1 LSPGGTALE
10 EEAMENLA
18 TLPWMLPLAG
28 LLAGTVLGFA
38 ARRQHFCTMSA
49 LERHWYA
56 GDSNGLRTWVLAA
69 AVALLLTQALSF
81 AGYINLESSFY
92 LSTDFGWTGAILG
105 GVAFGFGMALVG
117 TCGFGAL
124 VRTGGGSLR
133 SVVVLI
139 MLGLSALA
147 AQRGIIAQAR
157 VHIVDRLAVDLSGFG
172 DQSLG
177 AIASTLAG
185 ADIRL
190 PVAAAIAA
198 GLLWWV
204 FRDQSYRTQYPRIL
218 TGALI
223 GCVITFGWI
232 ATSFGSRHAFEP
244 VQIEAGSF
252 VVPVADT
259 IMQLTIFTGVLP
271 DYGGGLVVGVVVGA
285 AISAFHRKDARWE
298 ACDDA
303 RELSRH
309 LLGGFLMGVGGVF
322 AMGCTIGQG
331 VSAVSALALS
341 APIVMISVAIG
352 ARMGLSYLIEGSPF
366 ASFRWHGKRVAR

>member
-1 LSPGGTALE
+1 
-10 EEAMENLA
+10 MEYLA
-18 TLPWMLPLAG
+18 TSPWTLPLAG
-28 LLAGTVLGFA
+28 LLGGIVLGFA

-69 AVALLLTQALSF
+69 AVALALTQALVL
-81 AGYINLESSFY
+81 AGLVDLKSSFY
-92 LSTDFGWTGAILG
+92 LETDFGWTGAILG
-105 GVAFGFGMALVG
+105 GLAFGFGMALVG

-147 AQRGIIAQAR
+147 AQRGIVAQAR
-157 VHIVDRLAVDLSGFG
+157 VHIVDNLAVDLSAFG

-177 AIASTLAG
+177 SIFSTIAG
-185 ADIRL
+185 ADVRL
-190 PVAAAIAA
+190 LVAAAVVIA
-198 GLLWWV
+198 LLWWV
-204 FRDQSYRTQYPRIL
+204 FRDRNYRTQFPRIV
-218 TGALI
+218 TGTII
-223 GCVITFGWI
+223 GAVIAFGWL
-232 ATSFGSRHAFEP
+232 ATSYAYHHTFEP

-259 IMQLTIFTGVLP
+259 ILQLIIVTGVLP
-271 DYGGGLVVGVVVGA
+271 DYGVGLVVGVVIGA
-285 AISAFHRKDARWE
+285 AISAFQRKDIRWE

-331 VSAVSALALS
+331 ITAVSALALS
-341 APIVMISVAIG
+341 APIVMVSIAIG
-352 ARMGLSYLIEGSPF
+352 ARMGLGYLIEGSPF
-366 ASFRWHGKRVAR
+366 AAFQSHARQAAP

>member
-1 LSPGGTALE
+1 
-10 EEAMENLA
+10 METLA
-18 TLPWMLPLAG
+18 TSSWTLPIAG

-69 AVALLLTQALSF
+69 AVALVLTQTLAF
-81 AGYINLESSFY
+81 AGYIHLESSFY
-92 LSTDFGWTGAILG
+92 LSPDFGWTGAILG
-105 GVAFGFGMALVG
+105 GLAFGFGMALVG

-147 AQRGIIAQAR
+147 AQRGIVAQAR
-157 VHIVDRLAVDLSGFG
+157 VHIVDNLAVDLSAFG

-177 AIASTLAG
+177 SIFSTLAG
-185 ADIRL
+185 IDIRL

-198 GLLWWV
+198 GLFWWV
-204 FRDQSYRTQYPRIL
+204 FRDRNYRTQYPRIL
-218 TGALI
+218 TGTII
-223 GCVITFGWI
+223 GCVITFGWV
-232 ATSFGSRHAFEP
+232 ATSFAFQHAFEP

-259 IMQLTIFTGVLP
+259 IMQLTIFTGILP
-271 DYGGGLVVGVVVGA
+271 DYGVGLVIGVVVGA
-285 AISAFHRKDARWE
+285 AISALHRKDVRWE

-309 LLGGFLMGVGGVF
+309 LMGGFLMGVGGVF
-322 AMGCTIGQG
+322 ALGCTIGQG
-331 VSAVSALALS
+331 VTAVSALALS
-341 APIVMISVAIG
+341 APIVMVSIAIG
-352 ARMGLSYLIEGSPF
+352 ARMGLGYLIEGSPF
-366 ASFRWHGKRVAR
+366 ASFRWHGRQTAR